1 MDKIVKDCK
10 TIQSYKIIRFFKAK
24 PNKVIHTGLTL
35 EQARNHCK
43 DPKTSGDDWFDGYD
57 ISLDL
62 SKWEEIPDEDL
73 WEDGE
78 ISNNTCMIKI
88 YNNTVIDGKWKLIRR
103 IK

>member
-1 MDKIVKDCK
+1 MD
-10 TIQSYKIIRFFKAK
+10 QSYKIIRFFKDK
-24 PNKVIHTGLTL
+24 PSKVIRTGLTL

-57 ISLDL
+57 ISNDMNWQDQ
-62 SKWEEIPDEDL
+62 SYHWEEVPQEDL

-78 ISNNTCMIKI
+78 LNE
-88 YNNTVIDGKWKLIRR
+88 YTVIEKVYQKIVREGDWKLIRR